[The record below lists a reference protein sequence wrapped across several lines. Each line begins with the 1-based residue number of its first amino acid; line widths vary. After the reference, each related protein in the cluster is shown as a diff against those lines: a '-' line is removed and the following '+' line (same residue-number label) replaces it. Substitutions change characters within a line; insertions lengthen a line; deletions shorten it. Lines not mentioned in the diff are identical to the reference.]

1 MQPGWNLENTFDALN
16 SWGDPKVV
24 QNAVTKEFIKEIK
37 KQGFKSIGIPI
48 TWGEH
53 MGGAPD
59 YKIEPAAGWIGFIK
73 EYSWKICS
81 RRMIMSL
88 NSLKQQMLTK
98 AKGLGYDEFVK
109 WKVNK

>member
-1 MQPGWNLENTFDALN
+1 MLLALFSPVSSAAASSKETKIQSYVSDMQPGWNLGNTFDALN

-37 KQGFKSIGIPI
+37 KQGFKSIRIPI

-59 YKIEPAAGWIGFIK
+59 YKIEPAWMDRIHQGILLEDDVREG
-73 EYSWKICS
+73 
-81 RRMIMSL
+81 
-88 NSLKQQMLTK
+88 
-98 AKGLGYDEFVK
+98 
-109 WKVNK
+109 